1 MAQVEELH
9 ARLQGMNAIDWHL
22 SGKQHTTAG
31 GQSIKYIGKV
41 HTIVWD
47 EMTDGDCYCCGDF
60 HTMTEDSKQCMP
72 PLGSSIG

>member
-31 GQSIKYIGKV
+31 G
-41 HTIVWD
+41 
-47 EMTDGDCYCCGDF
+47 
-60 HTMTEDSKQCMP
+60 
-72 PLGSSIG
+72 